1 MKIMVTMMVA
11 VVMIMAIVVT
21 SNIYVNNSY
30 NVPNTV
36 ISALCIQSSHQFYE
50 TGTIII
56 AIL

>member
-1 MKIMVTMMVA
+1 MVTVMVA
-11 VVMIMAIVVT
+11 VVMVMAVVVT

-30 NVPNTV
+30 NVLTTV

-56 AIL
+56 AVL

>member
-1 MKIMVTMMVA
+1 MVTMIVA
-11 VVMIMAIVVT
+11 VVMVMAVVVT

-30 NVPNTV
+30 NVPTTV

-50 TGTIII
+50 VGTVII